1 MSFKAIP
8 VFKKHGIDV
17 TKIKKSYDPD
27 SGTTEITVTI
37 DAKTAKKIGSEL
49 EKLDTVGERYGGYIQ
64 ESNERVVK
72 ESTKNVLNENE
83 MAMST
88 LILIPALAGVLGLG
102 IGNLLG
108 QAYYEDKS
116 LVQQVK
122 DWWKSKK
129 DNKAMAKI
137 ADRLKDDPEVQS
149 FIKSPN
155 KRGWQKM
162 LASKLTPDEQKYVRS
177 IYRTRFKSGQ
187 E

>member
-1 MSFKAIP
+1 MNKQELRSL
-8 VFKKHGIDV
+8 
-17 TKIKKSYDPD
+17 IKE
-27 SGTTEITVTI
+27 EI
-37 DAKTAKKIGSEL
+37 
-49 EKLDTVGERYGGYIQ
+49 
-64 ESNERVVK
+64 
-72 ESTKNVLNENE
+72 KNVLNENE
-83 MAMST
+83 MVMST
-88 LILIPALAGVLGLG
+88 LILIPALAGVLGFGVGSL
-102 IGNLLG
+102 IGKALV
-108 QAYYEDKS
+108 ADKS

-129 DNKAMAKI
+129 DNKAMTKI

-162 LASKLTPDEQKYVRS
+162 LASKLTPEEQKYVRS

>member
-1 MSFKAIP
+1 MNNQELRSLINE
-8 VFKKHGIDV
+8 
-17 TKIKKSYDPD
+17 
-27 SGTTEITVTI
+27 EI
-37 DAKTAKKIGSEL
+37 
-49 EKLDTVGERYGGYIQ
+49 
-64 ESNERVVK
+64 
-72 ESTKNVLNENE
+72 KNVLNENE
-83 MAMST
+83 MAMSMS
-88 LILIPALAGVLGLG
+88 ILIPALAGVLGLG
-102 IGNLLG
+102 VGNLIG

-129 DNKAMAKI
+129 DNKAMTKI

-149 FIKSPN
+149 FINKPN

-162 LASKLTPDEQKYVRS
+162 LASKLTPEEQKYVRS